1 MGNSEG
7 LDPLQTNVFVRKS
20 YAGEFICLNKYLVE
34 DLIRLVTTFNIFL
47 TLLELMESK
56 IEK

>member
-34 DLIRLVTTFNIFL
+34 DLIKLNLWNPKLKNRLVAENGSI
-47 TLLELMESK
+47 
-56 IEK
+56 